1 MALGRYFD
9 EEVLKYLCE
18 IQRIKKDELTALI
31 IEEMLSPLLLGGTG
45 IVATAPIA
53 AAGIPFLASVA
64 MALPTMR
71 RITGDSKAFGYFEG
85 TLAAS
90 REKHTYLKKSL
101 PESTSAF
108 AEKYAEG
115 AVGKSGRKIKV
126 NGLAASEVDAD
137 LQQQ

>member
-1 MALGRYFD
+1 
-9 EEVLKYLCE
+9 
-18 IQRIKKDELTALI
+18 
-31 IEEMLSPLLLGGTG
+31 
-45 IVATAPIA
+45 
-53 AAGIPFLASVA
+53 
-64 MALPTMR
+64 MR
-71 RITGDSKAFGYFEG
+71 RITSDSKAFGYFEG

-126 NGLAASEVDAD
+126 NGLQAKWPRANRQYPCSAAPRASDRP
-137 LQQQ
+137 LFGFSTYKIQFGK